1 MPVCPPDVN
10 INLAMVKVV
19 LLDRDGVINFERSDY
34 VKSPAELNVFPY
46 SKKALD
52 RLRNAGYLLY
62 IVSNQ
67 SGVGRGLMTEADLE
81 EVTGELVSAA
91 GPFDGI
97 FYCTHRPDDGCD
109 CRKPLPGLL
118 RRAFA
123 EAEKRGHVSE
133 AWLVGD
139 SPLDIAAGAAVGCRT
154 ILVKT
159 GLNPD
164 YNPLDFDVR
173 PDYVAADLT
182 EAASIILTD
191 G

>member
-1 MPVCPPDVN
+1 
-10 INLAMVKVV
+10 MVKVV
-19 LLDRDGVINFERSDY
+19 LLDRDGVISVERNDY
-34 VKSPAELNVFPY
+34 IKSPAELEVFSY
-46 SKKALD
+46 SREALD

-81 EVTGELVSAA
+81 EVTGGLVSTV
-91 GPFDGI
+91 GSFDGI
-97 FYCTHRPDDGCD
+97 FYCTHKPDGGCD

-118 RRAFA
+118 RRALA
-123 EAEKRGHVSE
+123 DAEKRGPVSE

-139 SPLDIAAGAAVGCRT
+139 SPSDITAGVAAGCRT
-154 ILVKT
+154 VLVKT

-164 YNPLDFDVR
+164 YNPADFDVP

-182 EAASIILTD
+182 EAISVILT
-191 G
+191 GS

>member
-1 MPVCPPDVN
+1 
-10 INLAMVKVV
+10 MVKVV
-19 LLDRDGVINFERSDY
+19 LLDRDGVISVERSDY
-34 VKSPAELNVFPY
+34 IKSPAELEVFSY
-46 SKKALD
+46 SREALD

-67 SGVGRGLMTEADLE
+67 SGVGRGLMTESDLDV
-81 EVTGELVSAA
+81 VTAKFVSAV

-118 RRAFA
+118 RRALA
-123 EAEKRGHVSE
+123 DAEKGGPVSE

-139 SPLDIAAGAAVGCRT
+139 SPSDVAAGVAAGCRT
-154 ILVKT
+154 VLVRT

-164 YNPLDFDVR
+164 YNPGDFGVP

-182 EAASIILTD
+182 EAVSVILT
-191 G
+191 GG

>member
-1 MPVCPPDVN
+1 
-10 INLAMVKVV
+10 
-19 LLDRDGVINFERSDY
+19 
-34 VKSPAELNVFPY
+34 
-46 SKKALD
+46 
-52 RLRNAGYLLY
+52 LLY

-81 EVTGELVSAA
+81 EVTGELASTV

-118 RRAFA
+118 RRALADA
-123 EAEKRGHVSE
+123 ERRGHVSE

-139 SPLDIAAGAAVGCRT
+139 SPLDVAAGSAVGCRT

-164 YNPLDFDVR
+164 YNLGEFDVP
-173 PDYVAADLT
+173 PDYVVADLT
-182 EAASIILTD
+182 EAASIILT
-191 G
+191 GG